1 MNTGPLNL
9 FSHTLSEKTL
19 SDKNFV
25 QRKLFFDEHE
35 TLREKEN
42 ADLVKTSVEQGFAY
56 YLILQPWL
64 GFLETR

>member
-64 GFLETR
+64 GFLETK